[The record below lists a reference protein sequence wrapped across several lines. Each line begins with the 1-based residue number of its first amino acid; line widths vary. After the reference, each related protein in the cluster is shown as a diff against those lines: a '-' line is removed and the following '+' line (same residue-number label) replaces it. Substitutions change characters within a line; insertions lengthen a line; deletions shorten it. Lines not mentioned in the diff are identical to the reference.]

1 MREFVINNS
10 ENGLTLEKYIF
21 KVLKTAPMSFI
32 YKLFRKKDIKVNGY
46 HQDKKYRL
54 ATDDVV
60 AIYITDQQFDEFLK
74 EKELQPNTKIKDWI
88 VYEDDNVLFVNKP
101 KGLLVQKSNPH
112 DESLD
117 EYVIE
122 YLMATNQYD
131 PNKEKGFVPGP
142 AHRLD
147 RNTSGLVV
155 FGKNHDSLAL
165 LFDLFKNHD
174 LINKHYLALVVGQV
188 EKDKDLIDAPL
199 KKDEENNTVKVA
211 KNGKTAK
218 TVYKL
223 LKKYNDYSLLDVTL
237 LTGRTHQIRVH
248 MAYIKHPIVGDNKY
262 GDFEANRIFKQKYA
276 FSSQFLHAYK
286 IGFGD
291 LPMPLTNLSRKEFVA
306 EPREDIANI
315 LTKLDKENED

>member
-1 MREFVINNS
+1 MMNEAPDFNGGRLKIYFVNQANS
-10 ENGLTLEKYIF
+10 CPPTF
-21 KVLKTAPMSFI
+21 
-32 YKLFRKKDIKVNGY
+32 
-46 HQDKKYRL
+46 
-54 ATDDVV
+54 
-60 AIYITDQQFDEFLK
+60 
-74 EKELQPNTKIKDWI
+74 
-88 VYEDDNVLFVNKP
+88 VLFVNKP
-101 KGLLVQKSNPH
+101 RGLLVQKSAPN

-117 EYVIE
+117 QLVIE

-155 FGKNHDSLAL
+155 FGKNHNALTL

-188 EKDKDLIDAPL
+188 EKEKDVIDAPL
-199 KKDEENNTVKVA
+199 KKDEENNTVRVS
-211 KNGKTAK
+211 KNGKAAK

-223 LKKYNDYSLLDVTL
+223 IKKYDEYSLLDVTL

-248 MAYIKHPIVGDNKY
+248 MAYINHPIVGDNKY
-262 GDFEANRIFKQKYA
+262 GDFEANRIFKQKYG

-286 IGFGD
+286 MGFGD
-291 LPMPLTNLSRKEFVA
+291 LPAPLTNLSRKEFIA
-306 EPREDIANI
+306 EPREDVADI
-315 LTKLDKENED
+315 LTKLDNENED